1 MVGKTPLPT
10 AASLLVPTRII
21 RVLQFVSNLTFTHQ
35 GLSGQFFNF
44 VHSSRPFLT
53 TFVHASAFSVQIFNF
68 DLSSRPS

>member
-35 GLSGQFFNF
+35 GLLDNF
-44 VHSSRPFLT
+44 ST
-53 TFVHASAFSVQIFNF
+53 
-68 DLSSRPS
+68 LSIRHDPS